1 MPRLTFAPAGLRRA
15 GVVLATLCL
24 VAGAR
29 PLAAAPALAPNGG
42 AACETPK
49 ARPAALPAT
58 SKPAATAASVSPSL
72 SDAAASGV
80 VVLGGAT
87 PTAGPDRSARL
98 AVSDAPGATPTALSD
113 ANSPG
118 SGANSA
124 VSDANPAVSDAN
136 GALTDQLGAVARA
149 LGACLSAGKA
159 DTVAALATDDYLGQ
173 LYSLGGPL
181 PKADYLKLAPQL
193 GPIPTDVRAV
203 KDGAADGPDRAT
215 AVVTQVVGNQLLE
228 SRMTFIRAANPAPGA
243 SPWQVDREEPLGV
256 TPPRG
261 SHEIKV
267 TLNDYSFALDP
278 ATVKGP
284 DVVLTGTNE
293 SKQDHEMLVLQYA
306 GGKTVQDF
314 LRATGPGL
322 PDWTRVVGQATVPAG
337 GRASMTLVD
346 LPAGTYDLVCL
357 FTDNQGQLHAAL
369 GMHATFT
376 VS

>member
-1 MPRLTFAPAGLRRA
+1 MPRLTFAPAGVRRA
-15 GVVLATLCL
+15 GVVLATLCAL
-24 VAGAR
+24 VGAQ
-29 PLAAAPALAPNGG
+29 PLVAAPALAPNGG

-49 ARPAALPAT
+49 AQPAGLPAT
-58 SKPAATAASVSPSL
+58 SKPTATTAASVS
-72 SDAAASGV
+72 DAGSGV

-87 PTAGPDRSARL
+87 PTAASDRSARL
-98 AVSDAPGATPTALSD
+98 ALSDAPGATPTALSD
-113 ANSPG
+113 ANPP
-118 SGANSA
+118 

-136 GALTDQLGAVARA
+136 AALTDQLGAVVRA

-159 DTVAALATDDYLGQ
+159 ETVAALATDDYLGQ

-193 GPIPTDVRAV
+193 GPIPTDVRGV
-203 KDGAADGPDRAT
+203 KDGVAAGPDRAT

-228 SRMTFIRAANPAPGA
+228 SRMTFVRNPNPAPGA

-293 SKQDHEMLVLQYA
+293 SKQDHEMLVLQF
-306 GGKTVQDF
+306 GDGKTLQDF
-314 LRATGPGL
+314 LQATGPGL

-346 LPAGTYDLVCL
+346 LPAGSYDLVCL

>member
-1 MPRLTFAPAGLRRA
+1 MSRSRFAPAALRQA
-15 GVVLATLCL
+15 GVVLAALCL

-58 SKPAATAASVSPSL
+58 AKPTATAATKSSVS
-72 SDAAASGV
+72 DAGSGV

-87 PTAGPDRSARL
+87 PTGAPTQSGRL
-98 AVSDAPGATPTALSD
+98 AVSDEPGTTPTSLSD
-113 ANSPG
+113 ANAARS
-118 SGANSA
+118 SG
-124 VSDANPAVSDAN
+124 NPAVSDAN
-136 GALTDQLGAVARA
+136 SELTDQLGAIARA

-159 DTVAALATDDYLGQ
+159 DAVADLATDDYLGQ

-181 PKADYLKLAPQL
+181 PRADYLKLAPQL

-203 KDGAADGPDRAT
+203 KNAAPDGADRAT

-228 SRMTFIRAANPAPGA
+228 SRMTFIRNANPAPGA

-293 SKQDHEMLVLQYA
+293 SKQDHEMLVLQFA
-306 GGKTVQDF
+306 EGKTVQDF
-314 LRATGPGL
+314 LRTNGPGL
-322 PDWTRVVGQATVPAG
+322 PDWARVVGQATVPAG

-346 LPAGTYDLVCL
+346 LPAGSYDLVCL